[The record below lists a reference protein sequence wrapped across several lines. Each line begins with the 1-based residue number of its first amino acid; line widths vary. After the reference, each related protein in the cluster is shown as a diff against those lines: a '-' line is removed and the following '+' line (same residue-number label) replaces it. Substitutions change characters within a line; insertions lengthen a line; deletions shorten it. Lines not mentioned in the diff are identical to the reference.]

1 MGLAI
6 NWEPVREDWDGQ
18 IQWIPYRHVRA
29 GGHPEPIA
37 PNEQVAPGLP
47 PARERRRR
55 TAHKA
60 FSKMTRPAV
69 PQKFRPSVAMILI
82 AVNITILVL
91 PLGSLIF
98 FRIYEV
104 RLIHETE
111 AELISQGAV
120 LSAAY
125 RQALKRHMPDHSR
138 YGTPLTGKPLADASD
153 RYQPVPPQIDLA
165 RDDLLPPRPDPEPT
179 NVAAGTQTISAGIE
193 LTQLFFAAR
202 RTTLSGMLLLDH
214 QGIVV
219 GGANWAG
226 HSLAHVAE
234 VQRALSGTYHSV
246 LRQRISDQPPPS
258 YASIS
263 RGTGVRIFAAFPI
276 IEGTRVWG
284 VVYLSRTPNNI
295 LKHLYASRE
304 RAIALGLAILTLT
317 LLLAWITSRTL
328 LRPIY
333 GLSEQARA
341 LAETKSGVL
350 KPLPH
355 YGTRE
360 VAALGQ
366 SFMNMAE
373 ALEKR
378 SQYIRDF
385 ATHVSHEFKT
395 PLTSIRGSAELV
407 AEHHVEMSDD
417 DRARFLGNIQADAA
431 RLKSLVDRLMELA
444 KSDNPLPLTETMDL
458 AQALQAIAATNEAVS
473 FKDATAGP
481 ILTRLSEESLGI
493 ILSNLI
499 DNALAAGATHI
510 DIMLTGGAAAHQ
522 IAVSDNGS
530 GISDGNKAKIYDPFF
545 TTKREEG
552 GTGLGLGIVR
562 SLVEAHDG
570 RVLLGEAKDGASFKL
585 SF

>member
-1 MGLAI
+1 MA
-6 NWEPVREDWDGQ
+6 
-18 IQWIPYRHVRA
+18 
-29 GGHPEPIA
+29 
-37 PNEQVAPGLP
+37 
-47 PARERRRR
+47 
-55 TAHKA
+55 
-60 FSKMTRPAV
+60 SSSV
-69 PQKFRPSVAMILI
+69 PKKFRPSVALILI
-82 AVNITILVL
+82 VVNITILVL

-98 FRIYEV
+98 FRIYEG

-125 RQALKRHMPDHSR
+125 RQALKRLMPDHKG
-138 YGTPLTGKPLADASD
+138 YGAPLSGKPLQDVKE
-153 RYQPVPPQIDLA
+153 RYLPIPPQIDLA
-165 RDDLLPPRPDPEPT
+165 RDDLLEPRPDPVPT
-179 NVAAGTQTISAGIE
+179 AARAAPQAILAGIE
-193 LTQLFFAAR
+193 LTQLFFSAR

-226 HSLAHVAE
+226 RSLAHVRE
-234 VQRALSGTYHSV
+234 VRSALAGSYTSV
-246 LRQRISDQPPPS
+246 LRRRISDQPPPS

-276 IEGTRVWG
+276 VDGERLWG

-295 LKHLYASRE
+295 LKHLYASRN
-304 RAIALGLAILTLT
+304 RAIALGLVILGLT

-328 LRPIY
+328 LKPIH
-333 GLSEQARA
+333 GLSEQARS
-341 LAETKSGVL
+341 LAEKRSNAL
-350 KPLPH
+350 EALPH

-366 SFMNMAE
+366 SFMDMAE

-407 AEHHVEMSDD
+407 AEHHGEMSDD
-417 DRARFLGNIQADAA
+417 ERARFLGNIEADAA
-431 RLKSLVDRLMELA
+431 RLKALVDRLMELA
-444 KSDNPLPLTETMDL
+444 RSDNPLPLTETMEL
-458 AQALQAIAATNEAVS
+458 GAALERARSEYRAVTFENRTTAAVQ
-473 FKDATAGP
+473 
-481 ILTRLSEESLGI
+481 TRLSDESLGI
-493 ILSNLI
+493 IMSNLI
-499 DNALAAGATHI
+499 DNALAAGATSI
-510 DIMLTGGAAAHQ
+510 TVTLSGSTAEHQ
-522 IAVSDNGS
+522 ISVSDNGP
-530 GISDGNKAKIYDPFF
+530 GISEGNRAKIYDPFF
-545 TTKREEG
+545 TTKRDEG

-562 SLVEAHDG
+562 SLVEAHNG
-570 RVLLGEAKDGASFKL
+570 RIELVNTRSGASFRL